1 MSAKKLQ
8 PSKKNERIIGE
19 IINKGTLQGFLTQ
32 EDVLSQLTEPENDLI
47 ALEQLFYDLFHKKIE
62 VIGMDEMDG
71 EEQATASHN
80 EPLTLEKKIKILR
93 TIHANIN
100 SDPIRAYL
108 QEIGR
113 IPLLT
118 AEEEVYLAKE
128 IEMGNQEASQHLTT
142 ANLRLV
148 VSLAKKYAN
157 RGLDL
162 LDLIQEGN
170 VGLMR
175 AVEKFDYRK
184 GYKFSTYATWWI
196 RQAITRAIAD
206 QARTIR
212 IPVHMIETINQ
223 YTKAMNELSIKLQR
237 APTDEEVA
245 KHMKLELEK
254 VLEIKNISQVPT
266 SLQMQIGDDNA
277 SVLADIIADEGAQS
291 PEKYAEYT
299 YLKKQLREALGQLN
313 DRERKVLE
321 LRFGLEDGIA
331 RTLEEVGQ
339 EFNVTRERIRQIEAK
354 ALKKLREKDYER
366 ILIDY
371 VK

>member
-1 MSAKKLQ
+1 MARIVSK
-8 PSKKNERIIGE
+8 SKKKRISE
-19 IINKGTLQGFLTQ
+19 YLLTKGSTQGFLT
-32 EDVLSQLTEPENDLI
+32 EDDILTLIPEPEDSMKFV
-47 ALEQLFYDLFHKKIE
+47 EELFDAFYKKQIE
-62 VIGMDEMDG
+62 VIGIEVDNNDEVSSSD
-71 EEQATASHN
+71 

-93 TIHANIN
+93 TIHTNI
-100 SDPIRAYL
+100 SADTIRAYL

-113 IPLLT
+113 ILLLT
-118 AEEEVYLAKE
+118 APEEVYLAKE
-128 IEMGNQEASQHLTT
+128 IEAGNKEAAKHLTT

-148 VSLAKKYAN
+148 VNLAKKYAN
-157 RGLDL
+157 KGLDL

-170 VGLMR
+170 IGLMR

-206 QARTIR
+206 QSRTIR
-212 IPVHMIETINQ
+212 IPVHMFETINQ
-223 YTKAMNELSIKLQR
+223 YNKALNELSIKYQR
-237 APTDEEVA
+237 TPTDEEVA
-245 KHMKLELEK
+245 KHMDLELEK
-254 VLEIKNISQVPT
+254 ILEIKNISQVPT
-266 SLQMQIGDDNA
+266 SLQMTIGEDNS
-277 SVLADIIADEGAQS
+277 SVLADIIPDEAAQS

-299 YLKKQLREALGQLN
+299 YLKKQLREALNALN
-313 DRERKVLE
+313 DREKKVLE

>member
-1 MSAKKLQ
+1 MSSKNLQ
-8 PSKKNERIIGE
+8 ISKKNQKSLNELI
-19 IINKGTLQGFLTQ
+19 KKASAQGFLSQ
-32 EDVLSQLTEPENDLI
+32 DDILSTGIETELN
-47 ALEQLFYDLFHKKIE
+47 ALEELFYNLYQLKIE
-62 VIGMDEMDG
+62 VVGLSDEEAVED
-71 EEQATASHN
+71 ASN
-80 EPLTLEKKIKILR
+80 ITEPLSLEKKIKILR
-93 TIHANIN
+93 TIHANIT
-100 SDPIRAYL
+100 SDGIRAYL

-128 IEMGNQEASQHLTT
+128 IEMGNQDASHHLTT

-175 AVEKFDYRK
+175 AVEKFDFRK
-184 GYKFSTYATWWI
+184 GFKFSTYATWWI

-223 YTKAMNELSIKLQR
+223 YSKALNELSIKYQR
-237 APTDEEVA
+237 PPTDEEVA
-245 KHMKLELEK
+245 KHMKLEVEK

-266 SLQMQIGDDNA
+266 SLQMQIGDDNQ